1 MKQKEKTIK
10 DWLNTLDE
18 PYKSKALRQTNEELL
33 NTKAKDL
40 ISSDVPSLEESSS
53 TMISIFS

>member
-10 DWLNTLDE
+10 QWLNTLDE

-40 ISSDVPSLEESSS
+40 ISSCIVCL
-53 TMISIFS
+53 IGVRVRRG